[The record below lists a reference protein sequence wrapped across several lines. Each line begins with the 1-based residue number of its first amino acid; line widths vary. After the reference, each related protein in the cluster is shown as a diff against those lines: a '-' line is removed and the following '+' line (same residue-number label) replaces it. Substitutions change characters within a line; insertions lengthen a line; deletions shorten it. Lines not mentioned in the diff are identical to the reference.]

1 LNTTVT
7 KSISKWIEAA
17 TEAAQAEECM
27 QEYKNDKIAVRYDPK
42 VCIHAGE
49 CVRGLPS
56 VFDVSKKPWI
66 DVNGAAVDA
75 IIEQVKRCPSGAL
88 SYEQLKKAE

>member
-1 LNTTVT
+1 
-7 KSISKWIEAA
+7 
-17 TEAAQAEECM
+17 M
-27 QEYKNDKIAVRYDPK
+27 QEYKNDKLAVRYDPK

-66 DVNGAAVDA
+66 GRFAIAALTCIVLA
-75 IIEQVKRCPSGAL
+75 GIITRAL
-88 SYEQLKKAE
+88 GLW